1 MFWSCKKNAPK
12 FWKVKINVKLFF
24 VVFTFCEAIINKL
37 TLKAKGKNFKTFL
50 TKQSWAKSK
59 KVERC
64 RDSKG
69 AIQTY
74 LSYFMRVS
82 ILHSFALL
90 CFALQKC
97 ICNILFCWTFC
108 LQNVRVAP
116 NTFLHSNT
124 IAAKM
129 HLMRTFCFA
138 KMHFC
143 INKMLQMHLMPKCIL
158 AYIFQRKM
166 FSCAKMHFCIT
177 FSKGKCSASH
187 LTL

>member
-74 LSYFMRVS
+74 LSNFMVPKAQLEYFAEHFAY
-82 ILHSFALL
+82 ILLA
-90 CFALQKC
+90 KC
-97 ICNILFCWTFC
+97 T
-108 LQNVRVAP
+108 QNVQQNAMRCK
-116 NTFLHSNT
+116 NTFLY
-124 IAAKM
+124 
-129 HLMRTFCFA
+129 
-138 KMHFC
+138 
-143 INKMLQMHLMPKCIL
+143 QMHLHFCTHGSFSAIVQRSQAFYERLWLCIL
-158 AYIFQRKM
+158 
-166 FSCAKMHFCIT
+166 
-177 FSKGKCSASH
+177 
-187 LTL
+187 